1 VSKSP
6 REVSRRQTLVL
17 GAGAL
22 AAVAIGP
29 GRAQADTARHG
40 MSAFGDLKYPADFK
54 HFDYV
59 DPNARKGGM
68 FSHVGSTRA
77 YNQNFLTF
85 NSLNSFILKGDG
97 AQGMELTFASLMV
110 RAQDEPDGMYGLAA
124 RAVEISE
131 DGLGCRFLMR
141 TGTRFHDGS
150 PLTAHDVAFSLNVL
164 KEKGHPIAHQ
174 LLRDFVGA
182 EATDDATVV
191 VRFAPQRARD
201 VPLFVASLPIFSR
214 SYYGSRPF
222 DESTLDVPLGSGP
235 YKVGRFEAG
244 RYIEYERVKDWW
256 GGDLPVSRGQNNF
269 DVVRYE
275 YYRDRDVAFEGF
287 TAKSYLFKEEFT
299 SRIWATRYDF
309 PAIRDGRVKRDVIP
323 DNTPSGAQGWFFNT
337 RRDVFKDKRLREAF
351 IYAFDFEWT
360 NKSIMHGSYERTHSV
375 FQNSNMM
382 AVGKPGA
389 DELALLEP
397 FRGKVPDEVFGEPFV
412 PPVSDGSGQDRTQ
425 LRKASALL
433 QAAGF
438 AVKDGKRVSPG
449 GEKFSVEFLL
459 DEPSFQPHHMT
470 FIKNLGIIGIDAT
483 LRMVDPVQYRKRV
496 DDFDFDLVVQRFSFS
511 STPGDSLRSYLS
523 SQAATLKGSQNLAG
537 IADPVID
544 ALIDRIVAADNRQSL
559 ETACKALDRVIRSGR
574 YWIPHW
580 YKASHWLAYWDVFG
594 RPATKPRYARGIPET
609 WWYDGDKAARLE
621 QRG

>member
-1 VSKSP
+1 MSKSP

-191 VRFAPQRARD
+191 VRFAPQATFSEINNFLGAHKATVVEGPVKAGSMYRIRLSETKLNADEVGKIIREMQSESRI
-201 VPLFVASLPIFSR
+201 VGFVA
-214 SYYGSRPF
+214 
-222 DESTLDVPLGSGP
+222 
-235 YKVGRFEAG
+235 
-244 RYIEYERVKDWW
+244 
-256 GGDLPVSRGQNNF
+256 
-269 DVVRYE
+269 
-275 YYRDRDVAFEGF
+275 VA
-287 TAKSYLFKEEFT
+287 
-299 SRIWATRYDF
+299 
-309 PAIRDGRVKRDVIP
+309 
-323 DNTPSGAQGWFFNT
+323 
-337 RRDVFKDKRLREAF
+337 
-351 IYAFDFEWT
+351 
-360 NKSIMHGSYERTHSV
+360 
-375 FQNSNMM
+375 
-382 AVGKPGA
+382 
-389 DELALLEP
+389 
-397 FRGKVPDEVFGEPFV
+397 
-412 PPVSDGSGQDRTQ
+412 PPQQ
-425 LRKASALL
+425 
-433 QAAGF
+433 
-438 AVKDGKRVSPG
+438 
-449 GEKFSVEFLL
+449 
-459 DEPSFQPHHMT
+459 
-470 FIKNLGIIGIDAT
+470 
-483 LRMVDPVQYRKRV
+483 
-496 DDFDFDLVVQRFSFS
+496 
-511 STPGDSLRSYLS
+511 
-523 SQAATLKGSQNLAG
+523 
-537 IADPVID
+537 
-544 ALIDRIVAADNRQSL
+544 
-559 ETACKALDRVIRSGR
+559 
-574 YWIPHW
+574 
-580 YKASHWLAYWDVFG
+580 
-594 RPATKPRYARGIPET
+594 
-609 WWYDGDKAARLE
+609 
-621 QRG
+621 